1 MPKVTV
7 EQFMALT
14 EAIANEDAR
23 ADKEIE
29 QWDATFDMTEIENR
43 CRDLLFL
50 KRAVA
55 RRLRKNT
62 RHTCVTNDILRDI
75 RDFLEAHAE
84 HIEAVSKKVLEGI
97 LETRHVARAHQFAA
111 SHLAS

>member
-23 ADKEIE
+23 ADKEIAH
-29 QWDATFDMTEIENR
+29 WDVAYDMTEIENR

-55 RRLRKNT
+55 RRVRKHARQT
-62 RHTCVTNDILRDI
+62 TITKDIERDI
-75 RDFLEAHAE
+75 RDFLDAHAE
-84 HIEAVSKKVLEGI
+84 HIEETSKKTLLEV
-97 LETRHVARAHQFAA
+97 LETRRIQRARQQRS
-111 SHLAS
+111 SHPAL